1 MPFKSKAQRRKFY
14 AMMNR
19 GEVSKQTVEKWERHT
34 PKDKPL
40 PERVRRTMRRR
51 RHAK

>member
-1 MPFKSKAQRRKFY
+1 
-14 AMMNR
+14 MMNL
-19 GEVSKQTVEKWERHT
+19 GKIPKQTVEKWERHT

>member
-1 MPFKSKAQRRKFY
+1 MPFESKSQRRWFY
-14 AMMNR
+14 RMMNL
-19 GEVSKQTVEKWERHT
+19 GKISKQTVEKCERHT